1 MRYPHFFD
9 QVEPLRL
16 FDPLA
21 DFLGAL
27 EDGQIEITYLDLVK
41 FAGHS
46 CPTIAGVYLMAKLGL
61 EQLFEDLPTRGE
73 IEVHIKGPKSEGVN
87 GVIGNTLAYICGVS
101 DEAGF
106 KGIGGKFDR
115 SNKLFY
121 NAPIQEEVAL
131 RRSDTGMK
139 VELSY
144 DPSIVPPEPKMKEL
158 MQKLITGQGGP
169 EDKKE
174 FGQLWQKRVEKILTS
189 KDLWPKMVTLFC

>member
-1 MRYPHFFD
+1 MKYPHFFD

-27 EDGQIEITYLDLVK
+27 EDGQMEITYLDLVK

-61 EQLFEDLPTRGE
+61 ERLFENLPTRGE
-73 IEVHIKGPKSEGVN
+73 IEVHIKGSKAEGVN
-87 GVIGNTLAYICGVS
+87 GVVGNTLAYICGVS
-101 DEAGF
+101 DEGGF

-121 NAPIQEEVAL
+121 NAPITGEVAL
-131 RRSDTGMK
+131 KRIDTGAK
-139 VELSY
+139 VELNY
-144 DPSIVPPEPKMKEL
+144 DPSIIPPEPQMKEL
-158 MQKLITGQGGP
+158 MQKLIMGQASM
-169 EDKKE
+169 EEKKE

-189 KDLWPKMVTLFC
+189 KELWPKMLTLF

>member
-9 QVEPLRL
+9 QVEPLQL

-115 SNKLFY
+115 SNELFY

-158 MQKLITGQGGP
+158 MQKLLMGQGNL
-169 EDKKE
+169 EEKKE

-189 KDLWPKMVTLFC
+189 KDLWPKMVTFF